1 MASTFTTRIRLNKQ
15 GTGDNDSTWG
25 TVLNDEVIDLTD
37 FAIAGYTT
45 ISLVGGDVSLTAND
59 GAADTARS
67 AMLELT
73 GTLTGDTGVYLPS
86 GITKSYIVKNNTSG
100 SFNATILIDGG
111 TGTAVPQ
118 GGSIIVMTDGTTVTD
133 AVDTTALGLG
143 TASTLNFGTS
153 VNELIPVSSADARY
167 VAVSTDSTIT
177 GAKTFTSATTFSA
190 ITTFT
195 STVVGNGAQA
205 YSSPVSVAVV
215 TSAVS
220 LDFATG
226 NNFTTILNG
235 NVSIANPVNPQPGQS
250 GIIYVLQ
257 DGAGSRTMSF
267 NANWEFEG
275 GTAPTLSTAASAVD
289 ALIYNVRTSTAISGF
304 VITNMS

>member
-100 SFNATILIDGG
+100 SFNATVLINGG

-267 NANWEFEG
+267 NANWKFEG
-275 GTAPTLSTAASAVD
+275 GTAPTLSTAADARD
-289 ALIYNVRTSTAISGF
+289 ALIYNVVSATDISTFPVLNIS
-304 VITNMS
+304 